1 MALVEI
7 TPQEY
12 DVEIDIV
19 YATDRNFTGAPI
31 YTRSAC
37 YLHADAAK
45 CLKKASAMARPI
57 PEAPPVIST
66 RCGSVIGG
74 PPLVEIRGVGEPES
88 RYHRA
93 TRKLPLRQHLREG
106 MGTLPTPLGV
116 CRRATPNRPR
126 SIPPP

>member
-1 MALVEI
+1 M
-7 TPQEY
+7 
-12 DVEIDIV
+12 
-19 YATDRNFTGAPI
+19 
-31 YTRSAC
+31 
-37 YLHADAAK
+37 
-45 CLKKASAMARPI
+45 

-74 PPLVEIRGVGEPES
+74 PPLVEIRGIGEPES

-116 CRRATPNRPR
+116 RRRATTQPSPVDPTSMVGPSRAV
-126 SIPPP
+126 S